1 MLQKGVIEGR
11 KVFGNITK
19 YIKMGASSN
28 FGNMFSVLGAS
39 IFLPFLPMAPIQVLT
54 NNLLYDFSQTAIP
67 TDNVDEEY
75 LASPRRWDIGNIF
88 KFMVFIGPISSIF
101 DYATY
106 APCCYIFDAW
116 TNPALFQ
123 TGWFVE
129 SLLTQT
135 LIIHIIRT
143 AKIPFIESRAS
154 PALITT
160 TIIICVV
167 GITLPSTWVGA
178 ALGFVPLPWLYWPIV
193 AAMMLSYAVLTH
205 LVKVWFVRK
214 WGL

>member
-1 MLQKGVIEGR
+1 
-11 KVFGNITK
+11 
-19 YIKMGASSN
+19 MGASSN

-54 NNLLYDFSQTAIP
+54 NNLLYDFSQTTIP

-75 LASPRRWDIGNIF
+75 LASPRKWDISNIF
-88 KFMVFIGPISSIF
+88 KFMIFIGPISSIF

-106 APCCYIFDAW
+106 GMMLYVFDAW
-116 TNPALFQ
+116 SNPSLFQ

-143 AKIPFIESRAS
+143 ARIPFLESRAS
-154 PALITT
+154 NALITT
-160 TIIICVV
+160 TVIICVI
-167 GITLPSTWVGA
+167 GIALPYTWVGSV
-178 ALGFVPLPWLYWPIV
+178 LGFTPLPALYWPLV
-193 AAMMLSYAVLTH
+193 TAMLLTYAILTH
-205 LVKVWFVRK
+205 VVKVWFIRR